1 MSLLHELVLRYTT
14 FLIKGEKRECAYS
27 RWSDWFLHEENHTKK
42 RINMDKITAFPY
54 LADMVCRVTDHRSHL
69 ATIGVDIISII
80 SKIHWYDTFLEYR
93 SPGML
98 TVGRKSKDLNMIAKI
113 QRNGH
118 YNTQRNTT
126 DINDSVQHHNETQQT
141 SMTVYNITTKHNIE
155 WNKVSRIMNISCRY
169 SIPNEGA
176 ICSNRWHRNSP
187 LIRDL

>member
-1 MSLLHELVLRYTT
+1 
-14 FLIKGEKRECAYS
+14 
-27 RWSDWFLHEENHTKK
+27 
-42 RINMDKITAFPY
+42 MDKITSFPY

-98 TVGRKSKDLNMIAKI
+98 TVGRLESQMHVLWKFLRERKSKDLNMIAKI
-113 QRNGH
+113 NEMD
-118 YNTQRNTT
+118 NTQRNTT

-155 WNKVSRIMNISCRY
+155 WNRVSRIMNISCRY

>member
-1 MSLLHELVLRYTT
+1 MIR
-14 FLIKGEKRECAYS
+14 LIYAWRKP
-27 RWSDWFLHEENHTKK
+27 HKK

-98 TVGRKSKDLNMIAKI
+98 TVGRLESQMHVLWKFLRERKSKDLNMIAKI
-113 QRNGH
+113 NEMD
-118 YNTQRNTT
+118 NTQRNTT

-141 SMTVYNITTKHNIE
+141 SMTVYNITTKHNRHQRQCTTSQRSTTDI
-155 WNKVSRIMNISCRY
+155 NDSVQHH
-169 SIPNEGA
+169 NETQ
-176 ICSNRWHRNSP
+176 HRVK
-187 LIRDL
+187 